1 MDRHGWRGWLRIG
14 LVLMMCAALLV
25 ARASVARAT
34 DPVTGDPVITA
45 VGDLA
50 CGTDDPNYNG
60 GAGNAT
66 NCAERRVSNQMLTDT
81 TVDTFLGL
89 GDFQYTCGI
98 ATDWAASY
106 TPTWGRFNS
115 ITDPV
120 AGNHEYQTGKDPYG
134 VTCPSTNNTAANY
147 FNYFGAAASPST
159 AGHYSFNLGS
169 WHLIALNAN
178 CAKSAAQGC
187 AATSTQTQWLQNDLA
202 FNTQPCIMAFW
213 HQPYFQ
219 GNTAGAQTVYQPW
232 WNLLYA
238 AGADVVLNG
247 HIHNYQRFGLLNPSG
262 QADPNGIRE
271 VIVGTGGES
280 LGSLPNTASPSPQFR
295 LKTFGYLRMVLHP
308 TAYDGQ
314 FYDSTGV
321 LKDSFSAT
329 CHSSGSPPPTLQIS
343 QDAPPPVV
351 ADSNMS
357 FTVHVTNPGTAGQ
370 TGVTVTDTPPA
381 NTIFQSAQPSQGS
394 CSGTATVSC
403 ALGSLAGGASAT
415 VTLVVTPIQ
424 PGTISNAASA
434 VSNEASQVSSNQ
446 SGTVT
451 AEPGVSYVSVGDG
464 GYSPSSLTVQMG
476 SIVQYDFFG
485 SAAHDLSENQTHLFD
500 TGVKSP
506 TSFARQQ
513 FNAAGWYTTTD
524 SPSGR
529 TQSVRIA
536 PSGPATATS
545 GVPFTITWSAN
556 PLPSG
561 YREDVQVMLPGSSTW
576 TDWMLLQTGTSGS
589 YTASTAG
596 QYQFRAR
603 LRLPGT
609 GSVAYG
615 PAWRVSVS

>member
-1 MDRHGWRGWLRIG
+1 MDGHGWRGWLRIG
-14 LVLMMCAALLV
+14 LVLMTCAALLV

-329 CHSSGSPPPTLQIS
+329 CHSPGSPPPTLQIS
-343 QDAPPPVV
+343 QSASGVV
-351 ADSNMS
+351 ADSPLS
-357 FTVHVTNPGTAGQ
+357 YQVRVTNPGKSAQ
-370 TGVTVTDTPPA
+370 TNVTVSDTPPA
-381 NTIFQSAQPSQGS
+381 NTIFQSVSRSQGT
-394 CSGTATVSC
+394 CSGTGPISC
-403 ALGSLAGGASAT
+403 ALGSLASGASAT
-415 VTLVVTPIQ
+415 VTVTVTPIQ
-424 PGTISNAASA
+424 PGTATNTATA
-434 VSNEASQVSSNQ
+434 VSDQASQVASSKGAAV
-446 SGTVT
+446 SGAPSVT
-451 AEPGVSYVSVGDG
+451 YSSVGDTG
-464 GYSPSSLTVQMG
+464 FSPTSALLPLGSSM
-476 SIVQYDFFG
+476 QYNIFG
-485 SAAHDLSENQTHLFD
+485 SQSHDLTETKTHLFD
-500 TGVKSP
+500 TGSLTPITYATEPFNYAAMLYIADSGTGQTQTVKIRP
-506 TSFARQQ
+506 T
-513 FNAAGWYTTTD
+513 
-524 SPSGR
+524 
-529 TQSVRIA
+529 
-536 PSGPATATS
+536 GPATGQAF
-545 GVPFTITWSAN
+545 VPFTVTWAAA

-561 YREDVQVMLPGSSTW
+561 DVANVQVLLPGTTTW
-576 TDWMLLQTGTSGS
+576 TNWLLGQTATSAN
-589 YTASTAG
+589 YTASSAG
-596 QYQFRAR
+596 TYQFRAA
-603 LRLPGT
+603 LR
-609 GSVAYG
+609 GSAGQTAYS
-615 PAWRVSVS
+615 PALSVSVS

>member
-1 MDRHGWRGWLRIG
+1 
-14 LVLMMCAALLV
+14 MMGAALLA

-34 DPVTGDPVITA
+34 APVTGDPVITA

-115 ITDPV
+115 ITEPV

-202 FNTQPCIMAFW
+202 FNAQPCIMAFW

-280 LGSLPNTASPSPQFR
+280 LGPLPKTASPSPQFR

-308 TAYDGQ
+308 TGYDGQ

-321 LKDSFSAT
+321 LKDSFSGT

-351 ADSNMS
+351 ADGTMS

-370 TGVTVTDTPPA
+370 TGVTLTDTPPA

-394 CSGTATVSC
+394 CSGTTTVSC
-403 ALGSLAGGASAT
+403 GLGSLAGGASAT

-451 AEPGVSYVSVGDG
+451 AEPGVTYVSVGDSG
-464 GYSPSSLTVQMG
+464 FSPSFVTPPLG
-476 SIVQYDFFG
+476 GIVQYNILG
-485 SAAHDLSENQTHLFD
+485 SASHDLSENMTGLFD
-500 TGVKSP
+500 TGPKAPVSY
-506 TSFARQQ
+506 AREQ
-513 FNAAGWYTTTD
+513 FDAASWYTVTD

-529 TQSVRIA
+529 VASVRMSPTG
-536 PSGPATATS
+536 PSTGTVGTP
-545 GVPFTITWSAN
+545 VTITWAAN
-556 PLPSG
+556 PPPAA
-561 YREDVQVMLPGSSTW
+561 YVEDIQVLQPGSSTW
-576 TDWMLLQTGTSGS
+576 VNWLTSQTGLSGN
-589 YTASTAG
+589 YTPPTAG
-596 QYQFRAR
+596 AYQFRAR
-603 LRLPGT
+603 LRRPG
-609 GSVAYG
+609 VG
-615 PAWRVSVS
+615 PMSWSPTSTLTVS

>member
-1 MDRHGWRGWLRIG
+1 
-14 LVLMMCAALLV
+14 VLMMGAALLA

-34 DPVTGDPVITA
+34 APVTGDPVITA

-115 ITDPV
+115 ITEPV

-202 FNTQPCIMAFW
+202 FNAQPCIMAFW

-280 LGSLPNTASPSPQFR
+280 LGPLPKTASPSPQFR

-308 TAYDGQ
+308 TGYDGQ

-321 LKDSFSAT
+321 LKDSFSGT

-351 ADSNMS
+351 ADGTMS

-370 TGVTVTDTPPA
+370 TGVTLTDTPPA

-394 CSGTATVSC
+394 CSGTTTVSC
-403 ALGSLAGGASAT
+403 GLGSLAGGASAT

-451 AEPGVSYVSVGDG
+451 AEPGVTYVSVGDSG
-464 GYSPSSLTVQMG
+464 FSPSFVTPPLG
-476 SIVQYDFFG
+476 GIVQYNILG
-485 SAAHDLSENQTHLFD
+485 SASHDLSENMTGLFD
-500 TGVKSP
+500 TGPKAPVSY
-506 TSFARQQ
+506 AREQ
-513 FNAAGWYTTTD
+513 FDAASWYTVTD

-529 TQSVRIA
+529 VASVRMSPTG
-536 PSGPATATS
+536 PSTGTVGTP
-545 GVPFTITWSAN
+545 VTITWAAN
-556 PLPSG
+556 PPPAA
-561 YREDVQVMLPGSSTW
+561 YVEDIQVLQPGSSTW
-576 TDWMLLQTGTSGS
+576 VNWLTSQTGLSGN
-589 YTASTAG
+589 YTPPTAG
-596 QYQFRAR
+596 AYQFRAR
-603 LRLPGT
+603 LRRPG
-609 GSVAYG
+609 VG
-615 PAWRVSVS
+615 PMSWSPTSTLTVS